1 MSPFDIPRKSSGTG
15 GRQSQ
20 TECSVMM
27 SDIDCLVVVKPAR
40 MVLFMI
46 LGLFQLHS
54 NNCIHLYAECF
65 TDTVPTL

>member
-27 SDIDCLVVVKPAR
+27 SDIDCLVVVKPAG

-46 LGLFQLHS
+46 L
-54 NNCIHLYAECF
+54 
-65 TDTVPTL
+65 